1 MANLKPSKRRNT
13 MNSRDAAYEESVKA
27 LIAATAAEASVLQP
41 PSPMNSRETAEVEE
55 DVESVLGN
63 QRRKRKRPDDDR

>member
-1 MANLKPSKRRNT
+1 

-27 LIAATAAEASVLQP
+27 LIAATAAEASVQP
-41 PSPMNSRETAEVEE
+41 PSPVNGRETAEVEE
-55 DVESVLGN
+55 DIETGLGN

>member
-1 MANLKPSKRRNT
+1 

-27 LIAATAAEASVLQP
+27 LIAATAAEASVLPP
-41 PSPMNSRETAEVEE
+41 PSSMNGRDTAEAEE

>member
-1 MANLKPSKRRNT
+1 

-27 LIAATAAEASVLQP
+27 LIAATAAEAVPQP
-41 PSPMNSRETAEVEE
+41 PSPMNGRTTAEVEE
-55 DVESVLGN
+55 DVESGLGN

>member
-1 MANLKPSKRRNT
+1 

-27 LIAATAAEASVLQP
+27 LIAATAVEASVLQP
-41 PSPMNSRETAEVEE
+41 PSPTNGRDVAEVEE
-55 DVESVLGN
+55 DVEGVLGN

>member
-1 MANLKPSKRRNT
+1 MANIKPSKRRNT

-27 LIAATAAEASVLQP
+27 LIAATAAEASVLPP
-41 PSPMNSRETAEVEE
+41 PSPMNGRDTAEIEE

>member
-27 LIAATAAEASVLQP
+27 LIAATAAEASVLP
-41 PSPMNSRETAEVEE
+41 TPSPMNGRDTAEVEE
-55 DVESVLGN
+55 DVESGLGN

>member
-1 MANLKPSKRRNT
+1 

-27 LIAATAAEASVLQP
+27 LIAATAAEASVLPP
-41 PSPMNSRETAEVEE
+41 PSPMNGRDTAEAEE

>member
-1 MANLKPSKRRNT
+1 

-27 LIAATAAEASVLQP
+27 LIAATAAEASVLPP
-41 PSPMNSRETAEVEE
+41 PSSMNGRDTAEAEE
-55 DVESVLGN
+55 DGESVLGN

>member
-1 MANLKPSKRRNT
+1 

-27 LIAATAAEASVLQP
+27 LIAATAAEASVLP
-41 PSPMNSRETAEVEE
+41 PTSPMNGRDTAEVEE
-55 DVESVLGN
+55 DVESGLGN

>member
-1 MANLKPSKRRNT
+1 

-27 LIAATAAEASVLQP
+27 LIAATAAEASVQLP
-41 PSPMNSRETAEVEE
+41 PSPADGRDTAEVEE

-63 QRRKRKRPDDDR
+63 QRRKRKRTDDDR

>member
-1 MANLKPSKRRNT
+1 

-27 LIAATAAEASVLQP
+27 LIAATAAEASVPLP
-41 PSPMNSRETAEVEE
+41 TSPVNGRDIGEVGE
-55 DVESVLGN
+55 DVESGLGN